1 MSFVVRLT
9 PSKRLMVTTP
19 ITIRKTFMDSWSGQ
33 TFTVW
38 RKSIRRGW
46 KGNLTP
52 PSTTLMTG
60 MRISSRFKRGRS
72 LLLQYLSLMLSG
84 TRYLSLELTN
94 LANLFALAIAKKNR
108 KQKRRKK
115 RNEKEFKWG
124 RQEYRRDLLGKGILD
139 LCF

>member
-1 MSFVVRLT
+1 
-9 PSKRLMVTTP
+9 
-19 ITIRKTFMDSWSGQ
+19 
-33 TFTVW
+33 
-38 RKSIRRGW
+38 
-46 KGNLTP
+46 
-52 PSTTLMTG
+52 MTG

-72 LLLQYLSLMLSG
+72 LLLQYLSLMSSG

-139 LCF
+139 LYF